1 MPDLTVH
8 VDDEGHPCLPTGF
21 ESLMLKNQQK
31 VVRKVF
37 QKAYGD
43 LFLFLKSFIFLTAYI
58 QQRSSQ
64 TTLGLQSP
72 GVISLRIRT
81 ITLTWTASLGM
92 SSSRILL
99 TCRRTPSA
107 SFFYIGSSVLIVMN
121 QFYDS
126 LGIRKVTSMILW
138 LRRAM

>member
-1 MPDLTVH
+1 MYLIANDLATDIDPEDQSDEEDEKLPDLTVD
-8 VDDEGHPCLPTGF
+8 VDDEGYPCLPTGF

-43 LFLFLKSFIFLTAYI
+43 SFLFSKYCIFLTAYI

-72 GVISLRIRT
+72 GVILPKIQT
-81 ITLTWTASLGM
+81 ITLTWTVSLGM

-99 TCRRTPSA
+99 TCRRKL
-107 SFFYIGSSVLIVMN
+107 SV
-121 QFYDS
+121 
-126 LGIRKVTSMILW
+126 
-138 LRRAM
+138 